1 MDEKM
6 IQHHMQTLKCTRD
19 EAIQLIKD
27 DADVDRGVSKPWD
40 LTAEQKANQR
50 KLTRAGTRKT
60 SGAVNRTKKD
70 NPAKRAIIKAV
81 ADALTMCDSVIITNA
96 ERTIDFTGA
105 DGVSYTLTLTAHRAK
120 KTD

>member
-27 DADVDRGVSKPWD
+27 DADVDRGVAKPWD

-60 SGAVNRTKKD
+60 SRTVNRTKKD

-96 ERTIDFTGA
+96 ERTIDFMGA

-120 KTD
+120 KAD

>member
-6 IQHHMQTLKCTRD
+6 IQHHMRTLKCTRD

-96 ERTIDFTGA
+96 ERTIDFMGA

>member
-6 IQHHMQTLKCTRD
+6 IQHHMRTLKCTRD

-27 DADVDRGVSKPWD
+27 DADVDRGVAKPWD

-50 KLTRAGTRKT
+50 KLTRAGTRKV

-96 ERTIDFTGA
+96 ERIIDFIGA

-120 KTD
+120 KAD

>member
-1 MDEKM
+1 M
-6 IQHHMQTLKCTRD
+6 IQHHMRTLKCTRD

-27 DADVDRGVSKPWD
+27 DADVDRGVAKPWD

-120 KTD
+120 KAD